1 MSLTVEGLQPT
12 AITGRVAPMIDVE
25 KSGPS
30 DVVVPSEGSD
40 VREDNESEDFQQG
53 VERVRAITAIWSKS
67 TLVSM
72 FILYADSAP
81 HGCPIRKKLTEPRL
95 YLIQFVD
102 MFQNYVDSAL
112 NPYITSS
119 FDKHGLLTVASVIST
134 ALGGC
139 IPLATAKAIDIWGRV
154 EGFVF
159 MLLLAVVG
167 MIMKAVCKN
176 METYIAAH
184 VLYWTGH
191 IGVGYVVD
199 VMCSDMTT
207 LKNRMIIFGINGTP
221 RIVATFTAPR
231 VAAAFLR
238 HSNFRWAFGAFAI
251 ILVACSLPA
260 MSVMIFMYRK
270 ARQAGLAR
278 RERSGR
284 NGLQSVAYYF
294 VQFDST
300 YSSTSIRALTNVLSL
315 WNPAPHVRILPVHA
329 SLHSQELCA
338 ERMEDRLHHRYGRA
352 GCPLV
357 PHLCSV

>member
-1 MSLTVEGLQPT
+1 M
-12 AITGRVAPMIDVE
+12 
-25 KSGPS
+25 
-30 DVVVPSEGSD
+30 
-40 VREDNESEDFQQG
+40 
-53 VERVRAITAIWSKS
+53 
-67 TLVSM
+67 
-72 FILYADSAP
+72 
-81 HGCPIRKKLTEPRL
+81 LTEPRL
-95 YLIQFVD
+95 YLIHFVD

-119 FDKHGLLTVASVIST
+119 FDKHGLLTVGSVIST

-159 MLLLAVVG
+159 MLILAVVG

-191 IGVGYVVD
+191 IGVIYVID
-199 VMCSDMTT
+199 VMCADMTS

-231 VAAAFLR
+231 VAGAFLR
-238 HSNFRWAFGAFAI
+238 YVNFRWAFGAFAI

-270 ARQAGLAR
+270 ARRAGLAR

-284 NGLQSVAYYF
+284 NVLQSLAFYF
-294 VQFDST
+294 IEFDST
-300 YSSTSIRALTNVLSL
+300 YHTALTIILTNVLSL
-315 WNPAPHVRILPVHA
+315 WHLTSHVRFLPFYA
-329 SLHSQELCA
+329 SLHPQQ
-338 ERMEDRLHHRYGRA
+338 
-352 GCPLV
+352 
-357 PHLCSV
+357 LCS